1 MVQPPAPRF
10 PALSTRFAPALIWLE
25 RPQHQAILTGIG
37 LALGLAAILA
47 APSEASGAS
56 IEIGAPSPN
65 DFEAP
70 YTLQYQSEVLTQA
83 ERERNAA
90 AVAPVYSVDPGIST
104 RQRERVDSV
113 LANIGMLRASPEP
126 ADSKRAWVRGFPEL
140 EKLSEAQLDLLIG
153 QGVEGR
159 WTDEEW
165 RRAIDEVRRVSVLS
179 LRQNIREED
188 LPGVRRGLVN
198 SVDPQMSGEDARL
211 VADIVAGFIVAN
223 RIVDETVTEARRMEA
238 RASTP
243 ILEEK
248 FLAGR
253 TIVREGDIVSAAQ
266 YEALGQFGLLPGA
279 FRWTIALADLIL
291 IATLVAILAALL
303 ARWRPWILERP
314 RPLALLSG
322 LILLFTFFARLL
334 SASDA
339 PLIYAFPAAAVA
351 MTCTVLLGLE
361 IGLLGAILLSVTIG
375 LLPGAGIGIALY
387 VLLGSLAGALVLD
400 RAERLKAFLV
410 AGTAVAAASVAV
422 GASLRLADPL
432 FDIRAVLEISGIAVA
447 QAVLATG
454 LTALGVMAAGSL
466 FGVTTSFQLLE
477 LMRPD
482 VPLLRELQIK
492 APGTYQHSIVL
503 SNLAEAAAT
512 IIGADPL
519 LVRAGAYY
527 HDIGKT
533 LRPSFFV
540 ENQLS
545 GTSPHEGLAPRAS
558 ARIIIEHVT
567 EGEKLAREHDLP
579 DVILDFIR
587 EHHGTMRV
595 EYFLHQAKQD
605 EGDRVD
611 PKAFTYPGPRPQSRE
626 TAILMLADGSEAAVR
641 ARNPQSVEEIDEVV
655 SKIIQSRLNGGQL
668 EDSDLTLRDLRR
680 IRRAFVSTLQSMYH
694 PRIQYPEGVGPVEP
708 AASLAEASAR

>member
-10 PALSTRFAPALIWLE
+10 PGLAATLAPARAWWDQ
-25 RPQHQAILTGIG
+25 PQHQAMLIAVALT
-37 LALGLAAILA
+37 LGLAAILA
-47 APSEASGAS
+47 APSEASGAT
-56 IEIGAPSPN
+56 IEVGAPSPS

-70 YTLQYQSEVLTQA
+70 YTLHYASQVLTQA

-90 AVAPVYSVDPGIST
+90 AVAPVYSVDSGIST

-113 LANIGMLRASPEP
+113 MANIGMLRASPEP
-126 ADSKRAWVRGFPEL
+126 AESKRAWIRGFPEL

-153 QGVEGR
+153 EGAEGR
-159 WTDEEW
+159 WQDEEW
-165 RRAIDEVRRVSVLS
+165 RRANDEVRRVSVLS

-188 LPGVRRGLVN
+188 LAGVRRGLVN

-211 VADIVAGFIVAN
+211 VADIAAGFIVAN
-223 RIVDETVTEARRMEA
+223 RIIDETVTEARRIEA
-238 RASTP
+238 SSNTP
-243 ILEEK
+243 TVEEK
-248 FLAGR
+248 YLAGR
-253 TIVREGDIVSAAQ
+253 TIVREGDIVSAEQ
-266 YEALGQFGLLPGA
+266 YEALSQFGLLPGA
-279 FRWTIALADLIL
+279 FRWAIALADLII
-291 IATLVAILAALL
+291 IATLVAILASLL
-303 ARWRPWILERP
+303 ARWRPWILDRP
-314 RPLALLSG
+314 RPLALTAG
-322 LILLFTFFARLL
+322 LILLFTLVARLL
-334 SASDA
+334 SESDA

-361 IGLLGAILLSVTIG
+361 IGLLCAILLSVSIG

-410 AGTAVAAASVAV
+410 AGVALAAASAAI

-432 FDIRAVLEISGIAVA
+432 FDVRAVLEIAGIAAA

-482 VPLLRELQIK
+482 APLLRELQIK
-492 APGTYQHSIVL
+492 SPGTYQHSIVL
-503 SNLAEAAAT
+503 SNLAEAAAS

-533 LRPSFFV
+533 LRPSFFI
-540 ENQLS
+540 ENQLG
-545 GTSPHEGLAPRAS
+545 GTNPHEGLAPRAS

-567 EGEKLAREHDLP
+567 EGEKLAREQHLP
-579 DVILDFIR
+579 DVIIDFIR

-595 EYFLHQAKQD
+595 EYFLHQAQQE

-655 SKIIQSRLNGGQL
+655 LKIIQSRLNGGQL
-668 EDSDLTLRDLRR
+668 EDSDLTLRELRR

-694 PRIQYPEGVGPVEP
+694 PRIQYPEGVTPVEP
-708 AASLAEASAR
+708 AASLAEAGAP